1 MSLNAF
7 KVSTMVMVASLTGN
21 VDIATAYQV
30 LPLTC
35 PKSIT
40 GQAISIVSGAREKV
54 PYYGTPNII
63 VGLRYNGKS
72 RGIRTG
78 GGQLSNVVSIDLQCQ
93 EKNIHLKLSNNNVQL
108 TGALSEEMGCNA
120 FGILCQ
126 HLNMAQSH
134 IQHITSLPLEI
145 KEATRQWVLQV
156 AKGPPVVEGDRK
168 GIFALPISAG
178 SNYMPPSPPPS
189 LNDLQT
195 IVTQT
200 KLHRRTSNTDAKSQQ
215 PRTAPLIRLPTSGM
229 VGQPSVSRS
238 KTTPNSPYNP
248 GVDSLSAIPPPTLAV
263 RSVSTTQPSNTQYRV
278 IEMTN
283 QILQSCPAELDA
295 RMAGFLLVHTF
306 GYDLY
311 SDYESKVNTLLQIK
325 FVCMPN
331 LNINSARVSNAVYNY
346 KSSLVEPLPLLQIS
360 EFLHRKELDVSYH
373 NWNSRCVH
381 ISIPVLRKDD
391 SSSRDSSP
399 TPSPSLSERGLDS
412 SHSYTTD
419 VSVTSTI
426 QGDNELDLSID
437 SEDDDVESTRS
448 SSKHKDKIYAHRFTV
463 YSKGTV
469 RQSSPTTYEQA
480 YAAYIKVMS
489 LLEEFRPVS

>member
-21 VDIATAYQV
+21 VDIAAAYQV

-40 GQAISIVSGAREKV
+40 GQPISIVSGAREKV

-63 VGLRYNGKS
+63 VGLRYSGQS
-72 RGIRTG
+72 RGIRMG

-108 TGALSEEMGCNA
+108 TGALSEEMGSNA
-120 FGILCQ
+120 FEILCQ

-134 IQHITSLPLEI
+134 IQHINSLPLEI

-156 AKGPPVVEGDRK
+156 SKGALVVEGDYK
-168 GIFALPISAG
+168 GTFTLPA
-178 SNYMPPSPPPS
+178 NAMPPSPPPS

-200 KLHRRTSNTDAKSQQ
+200 KLHRRTLGTDAKSKQ
-215 PRTAPLIRLPTSGM
+215 PRTAPLIRLPTSGKI
-229 VGQPSVSRS
+229 GDPTVSRS
-238 KTTPNSPYNP
+238 KTTPNSPYNS
-248 GVDSLSAIPPPTLAV
+248 GIDSLPSLPLPTLAV

-278 IEMTN
+278 MEMTN
-283 QILQSCPAELDA
+283 QLLQSCPSRLDA
-295 RMAGFLLVHTF
+295 RMAGVLLVHTF

-325 FVCMPN
+325 FVCVPN
-331 LNINSARVSNAVYNY
+331 LHINSARVSNAVYNY
-346 KSSLVEPLPLLQIS
+346 KSSLMEPLPLLQIS

-373 NWNSRCVH
+373 NWNSRCVY
-381 ISIPVLRKDD
+381 ISIPVLRKDE
-391 SSSRDSSP
+391 SP
-399 TPSPSLSERGLDS
+399 SASVESSPSLSERGLDS
-412 SHSYTTD
+412 NHGYTTE
-419 VSVTSTI
+419 VSVASTVH
-426 QGDNELDLSID
+426 GDNDLDLSVD
-437 SEDDDVESTRS
+437 SEDDEVESTRS

-480 YAAYIKVMS
+480 YEAYTKVMS
-489 LLEEFRPVS
+489 LLQEFRPAS

>member
-1 MSLNAF
+1 
-7 KVSTMVMVASLTGN
+7 MVMVASLTGN
-21 VDIATAYQV
+21 VDIAAAYQV

-63 VGLRYNGKS
+63 VGLRYSGQS

-120 FGILCQ
+120 FEILCQ

-168 GIFALPISAG
+168 GNFALPVSAG
-178 SNYMPPSPPPS
+178 SSYVPPSPPPS

-200 KLHRRTSNTDAKSQQ
+200 KLQRRTSDVKSKQ

-229 VGQPSVSRS
+229 VGQPTVSRS
-238 KTTPNSPYNP
+238 KTTPNSPYNL
-248 GVDSLSAIPPPTLAV
+248 GVDSLPALPLPTLAV

-283 QILQSCPAELDA
+283 QILQSCPAKLDV

-306 GYDLY
+306 GYDFH

-331 LNINSARVSNAVYNY
+331 LHINSARVSNAVYNY
-346 KSSLVEPLPLLQIS
+346 KSSLAEPLPLLQIS

-391 SSSRDSSP
+391 SSSSSRGS
-399 TPSPSLSERGLDS
+399 SPSLSERDLES
-412 SHSYTTD
+412 NHSYTTE
-419 VSVTSTI
+419 VSVASTVH
-426 QGDNELDLSID
+426 GDSELDLSVD
-437 SEDDDVESTRS
+437 SEDDEVESAQS
-448 SSKHKDKIYAHRFTV
+448 SSKHKDKIYAHRFTI

-480 YAAYIKVMS
+480 YAAYMKVMS
-489 LLEEFRPVS
+489 LLQEFRPAL

>member
-21 VDIATAYQV
+21 VDIAAAYQV

-40 GQAISIVSGAREKV
+40 GQTISIVSGAREKV

-63 VGLRYNGKS
+63 VGLRYNGQS

-120 FGILCQ
+120 FEILCQ

-134 IQHITSLPLEI
+134 IDHIASLSLEI
-145 KEATRQWVLQV
+145 KEATRQWVLLV
-156 AKGPPVVEGDRK
+156 SKGPTVAEPNGK
-168 GIFALPISAG
+168 GVFASTISAG
-178 SNYMPPSPPPS
+178 SNHVPPSPPPS

-195 IVTQT
+195 IV
-200 KLHRRTSNTDAKSQQ
+200 KLHRRTTGADGKSKQ

-229 VGQPSVSRS
+229 VGQTSVSRS
-238 KTTPNSPYNP
+238 KTTPNSPYNT
-248 GVDSLSAIPPPTLAV
+248 GSDTLPTLPLPTLTV
-263 RSVSTTQPSNTQYRV
+263 RSVSTTQPLNTQYRV
-278 IEMTN
+278 IEMTH
-283 QILQSCPAELDA
+283 QLLQSCPATVDV

-306 GYDLY
+306 GYDFHR
-311 SDYESKVNTLLQIK
+311 DYDSKVNNLLQIK

-331 LNINSARVSNAVYNY
+331 LHINSARVSNAVYNY

-373 NWNSRCVH
+373 NWNSRCVY
-381 ISIPVLRKDD
+381 ISIPVLRKDE
-391 SSSRDSSP
+391 SSP
-399 TPSPSLSERGLDS
+399 TNQDFSPSLSERGLES
-412 SHSYTTD
+412 NHSYTTE
-419 VSVTSTI
+419 VSVLSSVH
-426 QGDNELDLSID
+426 GDSELDLSVD
-437 SEDDDVESTRS
+437 SEDEEVESVRC
-448 SSKHKDKIYAHRFTV
+448 SSKHKDKIYAHRFTI

-480 YAAYIKVMS
+480 YAAYTKVMS
-489 LLEEFRPVS
+489 LLEEFRPS